1 MDPIKCPECNRSGF
15 RDNRGLSSHR
25 RATHGYISQ
34 SKTARYQRRKQK
46 PQHAVSENTA
56 HEHVTEIVE
65 AIDIAYAVGRTEEFI
80 RHLAEKAGRPD
91 REFTSRVV
99 QHLQRQA
106 GGGKLGHQHHLP
118 LLRREAA

>member
-1 MDPIKCPECNRSGF
+1 MDPIKCPDCGESGF
-15 RDNRGLSSHR
+15 KDNRGLSSHR
-25 RATHGYISQ
+25 RSRHGYISQ
-34 SKTARYQRRKQK
+34 SRTARYQLRKPK
-46 PQHAVSENTA
+46 TQHAVSENTY
-56 HEHVTEIVE
+56 EHVTEIVE

-106 GGGKLGHQHHLP
+106 GGGKLGNQHNLP
-118 LLRREAA
+118 LLRGEAA